1 MAEQI
6 TITEVGLRDGLQN
19 QPSPVS
25 TDDKLKIADALL
37 AAGVDHL
44 EATSFAHPKWVPQMS
59 DAEDVISRLP
69 KGEGRVYSALTMN
82 HRGYDRAVAVD
93 TKSVGVVMT
102 ATDTFNR
109 KNINM
114 SSEEALTECIEII
127 GRARE
132 DGRHVRAYIGA
143 AFVCPYEGQV
153 APELVL
159 DIAEKFAKAGADE
172 LGIADTIGGANPS
185 QVKSLMASMVSSFDA
200 DRVGLHLHDTQGLAV
215 ANSWAALEVGIR
227 RFDSSIGGLGGCPF
241 APGAKGN
248 VATEDL
254 VHLFESCGFDTGID
268 IDKLRDAVEVAEAA
282 TGLKLGG
289 KIVGYLDSKKQ
300 VA

>member
-1 MAEQI
+1 MTEQI

-44 EATSFAHPKWVPQMS
+44 EATSFAHPKWVPQMA
-59 DAEDVISRLP
+59 DAEEIITRLP
-69 KGEGRVYSALTMN
+69 KGEGRLYSALTMN

-93 TKSVGVVMT
+93 TRSVGVVIT

-114 SSEEALTECIEII
+114 SFDEALVECIEII
-127 GRARE
+127 ERARN
-132 DGRHVRAYIGA
+132 DGRHVRGYIGA

-153 APELVL
+153 SPDIVMG
-159 DIAEKFAKAGADE
+159 IAEKFAEAGVDE
-172 LGIADTIGGANPS
+172 LGVADTIGAANPS
-185 QVKSLMASMVSSFDA
+185 QVKAMMTSMVKNFGA

-215 ANSWAALEVGIR
+215 ANSWAALEAGIR

-254 VHLFESCGFDTGID
+254 VHLFEGCGFDTGID
-268 IDKLRDAVEVAEAA
+268 LERLREAVKVTETA
-282 TGLKLGG
+282 TGLTLGG
-289 KIVGYLDSKKQ
+289 KIISWMDSRQ
-300 VA
+300 Q

>member
-1 MAEQI
+1 MTERI

-44 EATSFAHPKWVPQMS
+44 EATSFAHPKWVPQMA
-59 DAEDVISRLP
+59 DAEAIMTRLP

-82 HRGYDRAVAVD
+82 HLGQSGSPVTR
-93 TKSVGVVMT
+93 SVGVVIT

-114 SSEEALTECIEII
+114 SFDEALVECIEII
-127 GRARE
+127 ERART
-132 DGRHVRAYIGA
+132 DGRHVRGYIGA
-143 AFVCPYEGQV
+143 AFVCPYEGRV
-153 APELVL
+153 SPDVVL
-159 DIAEKFAKAGADE
+159 DIAEKFADAGVDE
-172 LGIADTIGGANPS
+172 LGVADTIGAANPS
-185 QVKSLMASMVSSFDA
+185 QVKSMMVSMVNNFGA

-215 ANSWAALEVGIR
+215 ANSWAALEAGIR

-254 VHLFESCGFDTGID
+254 VHLFEGCGFDTGID
-268 IDKLRDAVEVAEAA
+268 LDRLRDAVRVTESA
-282 TGLKLGG
+282 TGLSLGG
-289 KIVGYLDSKKQ
+289 KIISWMDSRT
-300 VA
+300 